1 MTLSDLAKYSMAR
14 SIARPFCDSKA
25 TCYGS
30 VVTNQPIA
38 NAHSAAKHWSG
49 IFSTRCQTE
58 I

>member
-1 MTLSDLAKYSMAR
+1 LSDLAKYSMAR
-14 SIARPFCDSKA
+14 SIARPLCDSKA

-38 NAHSAAKHWSG
+38 NARSAAKHWSG